1 MADGSDIRDMSLPET
16 ARGDRRRRGGRGR
29 GPARGSRPTRGHA
42 DADARLS
49 RRRPAVGRVGRGV
62 LPRRRAHRGLDGS
75 PQGETHPRLRPQRRR
90 DNLGTDRPNADD
102 DSTRVLAGVLSATG
116 VTDPGESV
124 IQTFRFSEL
133 TLVVTSERL
142 VKHVGSAVWDEE
154 FEEFAYADIT
164 DLDFEG
170 GPLQPRSC

>member
-1 MADGSDIRDMSLPET
+1 
-16 ARGDRRRRGGRGR
+16 
-29 GPARGSRPTRGHA
+29 
-42 DADARLS
+42 
-49 RRRPAVGRVGRGV
+49 V
-62 LPRRRAHRGLDGS
+62 L
-75 PQGETHPRLRPQRRR
+75 HP
-90 DNLGTDRPNADD
+90 
-102 DSTRVLAGVLSATG
+102 VLAGVLSATG

-164 DLDFEG
+164 DLDFEEGTVATAVVLTHG
-170 GPLQPRSC
+170 GRSERFKAPNESARAVRETLVDAVCAYHGVDSLEEFRVTVADQGDDDSGGCSRRRRRREHHRLR